1 MPIPERKSATVFP
14 YRGKWRVQ
22 YLDLYGKQKVKTVDS
37 RRAGYEYLNQ
47 VQNAQANGYLN
58 PTNDQIPNVSE
69 WLETWLAIRSKELKP
84 STVQGYRIN
93 IDKWLVPAF
102 GKIRLD
108 QLSVVHIES
117 LYAELS
123 TNQRL
128 KNSTIARVHALLS
141 GALSMAVR
149 YGYIRQSPLISVR
162 KPKEH
167 PTEIQTFSEAELRA
181 IENEIAQ
188 LPIDQQIRWLLAFR
202 YGLRQGECLA
212 LRRSDFENREVT
224 VQRTVRNIPGQG
236 LVITEPKSRNATR
249 TIPVDDQL
257 WSLAESIPG
266 NQGFLYG
273 QSEMP
278 VDSSVDRRRFKV
290 LIRKAGVR
298 ELPMHAAR
306 HTVATS
312 FIKNNVN
319 PRVVQM
325 ILGHSSSAYTL
336 ATYVHPSGEDI
347 RMAIFGS
354 WRNRIAL

>member
-58 PTNDQIPNVSE
+58 PNNDQMPSVSE

-102 GKIRLD
+102 GQIRLD

-128 KNSTIARVHALLS
+128 KNSTIARIHALLS

-162 KPKEH
+162 KPKEY

-181 IENEIAQ
+181 IESEIAK

-212 LRRSDFENREVT
+212 LRRSDFENQSVKI
-224 VQRTVRNIPGQG
+224 QRTVRNIPGHG
-236 LVITEPKSRNATR
+236 LAITAPKSRSANR
-249 TIPVDDQL
+249 EIPLDGELWSLFRQLPNSDCFVYGQRDIPVD
-257 WSLAESIPG
+257 A
-266 NQGFLYG
+266 
-273 QSEMP
+273 
-278 VDSSVDRRRFKV
+278 SVDRRRFKV
-290 LIRKAGVR
+290 LIRKAGAR

-312 FIKNNVN
+312 FIKENVN

-325 ILGHSSSAYTL
+325 ILGHSTPAYTL
-336 ATYVHPSGEDI
+336 ATYVHPSAEDI
-347 RMAIFGS
+347 RDLIDS
-354 WRNRIAL
+354 RRKKEVE

>member
-1 MPIPERKSATVFP
+1 M
-14 YRGKWRVQ
+14 
-22 YLDLYGKQKVKTVDS
+22 
-37 RRAGYEYLNQ
+37 
-47 VQNAQANGYLN
+47 
-58 PTNDQIPNVSE
+58 
-69 WLETWLAIRSKELKP
+69 
-84 STVQGYRIN
+84 
-93 IDKWLVPAF
+93 
-102 GKIRLD
+102 
-108 QLSVVHIES
+108 
-117 LYAELS
+117 
-123 TNQRL
+123 
-128 KNSTIARVHALLS
+128 
-141 GALSMAVR
+141 
-149 YGYIRQSPLISVR
+149 
-162 KPKEH
+162 
-167 PTEIQTFSEAELRA
+167 
-181 IENEIAQ
+181 
-188 LPIDQQIRWLLAFR
+188 
-202 YGLRQGECLA
+202 A
-212 LRRSDFENREVT
+212 LRRSDCENREVT

-236 LVITEPKSRNATR
+236 LAITEPKSRNAKR

-278 VDSSVDRRRFKV
+278 VDSSVDRRRFTV